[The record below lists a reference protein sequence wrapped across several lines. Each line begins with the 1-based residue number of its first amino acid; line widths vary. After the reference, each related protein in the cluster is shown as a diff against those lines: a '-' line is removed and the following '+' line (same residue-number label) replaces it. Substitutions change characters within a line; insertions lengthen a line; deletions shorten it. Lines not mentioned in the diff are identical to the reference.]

1 METITTAEAQSL
13 TDRQLQDELMH
24 AAYVVATLYATDLPG
39 HAADRLEVF
48 KVLRSETQRR
58 HG

>member
-1 METITTAEAQSL
+1 METISTAEAQAL
-13 TDRQLQDELMH
+13 TDTQLRDEMMH

-48 KVLRSETQRR
+48 KVLRDETQRR